1 MYQYVP
7 INVTMVPYEAI
18 ELRDK
23 ISVIYSYIM
32 LYPLKFS
39 PEKKTIKI
47 GQIGLIHGIRSSN
60 LYRFL
65 LRVTSQAAM
74 VAIAM
79 GMVYPCKNIIEMI

>member
-32 LYPLKFS
+32 LYSLKFS
-39 PEKKTIKI
+39 PEKK
-47 GQIGLIHGIRSSN
+47 R
-60 LYRFL
+60 
-65 LRVTSQAAM
+65 
-74 VAIAM
+74 
-79 GMVYPCKNIIEMI
+79 